1 MSDACNAFTNDK
13 SESPTEGAHM
23 PLMIQLLTSKWC
35 RSQEVQSSAQ
45 AGASSLQGK
54 GRSMSERLSQQN
66 SDGPVSN
73 PAHRTVS
80 WQDDHGRDLASVRE
94 FEQTHADEDDADLM
108 DSWRTRKAC
117 CAIM

>member
-1 MSDACNAFTNDK
+1 
-13 SESPTEGAHM
+13 M

>member
-1 MSDACNAFTNDK
+1 MPSRLTNQRNGK
-13 SESPTEGAHM
+13 EGAYTPAALSVIVTM
-23 PLMIQLLTSKWC
+23 LTSKLC
-35 RSQEVQSSAQ
+35 FSQEVQSSAQ

-66 SDGPVSN
+66 SDCPVSN

-108 DSWRTRKAC
+108 DGWRTRKAC